1 MELPDDLIFR
11 PLAEEDK
18 KLIQAEWDKDLA
30 AERLARLRK
39 ENAAEN
45 KRYARWI
52 LMALVIYVILLAA
65 MVVTKLQLQ

>member
-11 PLAEEDK
+11 PLTEEDK
-18 KLIQAEWDKDLA
+18 KLIQAEWEKDLA

-45 KRYARWI
+45 KRYARLI
-52 LMALVIYVILLAA
+52 LIALVIYAIVLAA

>member
-11 PLAEEDK
+11 PLTEEDK
-18 KLIQAEWDKDLA
+18 KLIQAEWEKDLA

-39 ENAAEN
+39 EIAAEN

-52 LMALVIYVILLAA
+52 LIALVIYAIVLAT

>member
-11 PLAEEDK
+11 PLTEEDK
-18 KLIQAEWDKDLA
+18 KLIQAEWEKDLA

-45 KRYARWI
+45 KRYARLI
-52 LMALVIYVILLAA
+52 LIALVIYAILLAA
-65 MVVTKLQLQ
+65 MVVTKLQPQ

>member
-11 PLAEEDK
+11 PLTEEDK
-18 KLIQAEWDKDLA
+18 KLIQAEWEKDLA

-45 KRYARWI
+45 KRYARLI
-52 LMALVIYVILLAA
+52 LIALVIYAIVLAT